1 MKISTICYV
10 CFVASLA
17 NAMAQQSTPVVTTTA
32 MPTPIS
38 SPATSPI
45 ASQHQGR
52 LVVSDGTPMPSATA
66 GVTTTSTTAKQPT
79 EMAEPTLIPAP
90 SAPPGTRSRPS
101 VKRGQFESL
110 AKKFNPHKVQPMPS
124 TSPSS
129 ASTPAGSPAGK
140 LSKQERG
147 ESKHE
152 RKGGSESAA
161 PSPSATP

>member
-1 MKISTICYV
+1 MKISTVCYV
-10 CFVASLA
+10 CFVASLI

-52 LVVSDGTPMPSATA
+52 PVVSDGTPMPSATA
-66 GVTTTSTTAKQPT
+66 GVTTTST
-79 EMAEPTLIPAP
+79 PA
-90 SAPPGTRSRPS
+90 GTRSRPS
-101 VKRGQFESL
+101 LKRGQFESM

-129 ASTPAGSPAGK
+129 ASTSVSSPAGT